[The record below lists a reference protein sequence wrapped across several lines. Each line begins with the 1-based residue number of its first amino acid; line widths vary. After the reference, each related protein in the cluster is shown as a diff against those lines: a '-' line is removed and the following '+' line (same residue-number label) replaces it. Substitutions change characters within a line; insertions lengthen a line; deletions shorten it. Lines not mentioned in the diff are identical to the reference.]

1 MSAIGDYV
9 HYYAENYQAYG
20 SGKAGHEIHK

>member
-1 MSAIGDYV
+1 MSAIGEYI
-9 HYYAENYQAYG
+9 HYYAENYQRYG